1 MITVQSQFKTIQIA
15 FYFTAT
21 DEKATRVYR
30 FLLPKVL
37 GSHTRSL
44 PTRTRFVEKLE
55 TLYGAQLSLRTELH
69 ANLNVMSFVF
79 SFVQP
84 TFVHDETLLD
94 EIISLINDV
103 FTQRDGFN
111 QDIFD
116 EEKRFLMEEWE
127 TVKEQKSSYASL
139 RFSELFH
146 KDSLAGYPL
155 VGQLKDIKKLTNK
168 QLWDYF
174 QTTFP
179 KENVQVIIN
188 GDLTEAQLEQLKK
201 LTIKVNN
208 TPLTLDYFLNQN
220 HKEEAIDEFLPMNQA
235 IIKMG
240 YQLPIVRTDPLYEAA
255 LIVDTIVGGYPESR
269 LFKIIREQEGLSY
282 YISST
287 YNYYRGTLVIS
298 SGVQLEKRQEAVI
311 KIKAL
316 IEALK
321 TKGITETE
329 LEYAKAFLLHQMKSS
344 FDSQSILTKRAFL
357 HYLFSDLPAFENRLE
372 RIRQVR
378 IEEVNQTLKQLALK
392 TVYILHGDEQ

>member
-1 MITVQSQFKTIQIA
+1 MITVHSQFKTIQIA
-15 FYFTAT
+15 FYFTAV

-44 PTRTRFVEKLE
+44 PTRTRFIEKLE

-69 ANLNVMSFVF
+69 ANLSVMSFVF

-84 TFVHDETLLD
+84 TFVHDETLLRD
-94 EIISLINDV
+94 VVSLINDI
-103 FTQRDGFN
+103 FIKREHFN
-111 QDIFD
+111 QDIFN

-127 TVKEQKSSYASL
+127 TVKEQKDSYASL

-146 KDSLAGYPL
+146 KNSLAGYPL
-155 VGQLKDIKKLTNK
+155 AGQLKDIKKLTND

-174 QTTFP
+174 QTTFS
-179 KENVQVIIN
+179 KENVQIIVN
-188 GDLTEAQLEQLKK
+188 GDLAENQLEQLKELK
-201 LTIKVNN
+201 IKAND
-208 TPLTLDYFLNQN
+208 TPLTLTYHLNHNQT
-220 HKEEAIDEFLPMNQA
+220 EEVIDEFLPMNQA

-269 LFKIIREQEGLSY
+269 LFKIIREEEGLSY

-287 YNYYRGTLVIS
+287 YNYYRGTLIIS
-298 SGVQLEKRQEAVI
+298 SGVQLEKRQEAVT

-316 IEALK
+316 VKALK
-321 TKGITETE
+321 TKGITEIE
-329 LEYAKAFLLHQMKSS
+329 LEYAKSFLLHQMKSS

-357 HYLFSDLPAFENRLE
+357 HYLFPDLPAFDHRLE
-372 RIRQVR
+372 RIRKVTL
-378 IEEVNQTLKQLALK
+378 EEVNQALKQLKLK
-392 TVYILHGDEQ
+392 TVYVLHGDES